1 MGKYTKMALV
11 LLYLLQLVVV
21 FREQLVHLYKS
32 ALGSAHH
39 GTEQDSAQ
47 PAEHGGLRAV
57 LERVV
62 QITQHPVAQHA
73 VAVTVIAAPTVYI
86 HAEHGHPHN
95 PHPDPEDEK
104 KDRAPRKHKRAPDRE
119 WLVRNLYQSICKFA
133 PSAAATDA
141 QPTDIVRMLTFSC
154 SSQPAA

>member
-32 ALGSAHH
+32 ALGSVQH
-39 GTEQDSAQ
+39 GSGHDTAQ

-57 LERVV
+57 FERVV
-62 QITQHPVAQHA
+62 RVAQHPAAQHVAA
-73 VAVTVIAAPTVYI
+73 VAVLTAPKIFI
-86 HAEHGHPHN
+86 HEEHGHPHN

-104 KDRAPRKHKRAPDRE
+104 KDREGKHKHRRPARE
-119 WLVRNLYQSICKFA
+119 WLVRNLYAAIRKFA
-133 PSAAATDA
+133 SPTDGGDERAA
-141 QPTDIVRMLTFSC
+141 DIVRMLTFSC

>member
-11 LLYLLQLVVV
+11 LLYLLQLMVV

-32 ALGSAHH
+32 ALGSDQL

-47 PAEHGGLRAV
+47 PAEYGGLRAV

-62 QITQHPVAQHA
+62 QITQHPAAQH
-73 VAVTVIAAPTVYI
+73 VAAATVISAPTVYI

-104 KDRAPRKHKRAPDRE
+104 KDRAPRKPKRRPDRE
-119 WLVRNLYQSICKFA
+119 WLVRNLYTSISKFA

>member
-32 ALGSAHH
+32 ALESVHH
-39 GTEQDSAQ
+39 KAEHAAQ
-47 PAEHGGLRAV
+47 PIEPGGLRKV
-57 LERVV
+57 LGRV
-62 QITQHPVAQHA
+62 IEAAQHPAAAHA
-73 VAVTVIAAPTVYI
+73 ITVTVIAAPAVYI
-86 HAEHGHPHN
+86 HENHGHPHN

-104 KDRAPRKHKRAPDRE
+104 KDRARKGKKAPERE
-119 WLVRNLYQSICKFA
+119 WLVRNLYLFIRRA
-133 PSAAATDA
+133 APPPSASDKRAS
-141 QPTDIVRMLTFSC
+141 DIVRMLTFSC